1 MKDLEIDYSTNK
13 EMLNFVWETV
23 LERDY
28 FLDKLIGAFFTTFI
42 EFRNDNIVKSQ
53 ISSSKSFKELYYYLN
68 GINMLEEFVATFD
81 EGIWDNRDTKNL

>member
-1 MKDLEIDYSTNK
+1 MKHLEIDYSTNK
-13 EMLNFVWETV
+13 EMLNEVWETI

-28 FLDKLIGAFFTTFI
+28 LLDTLIGAFFTTFT
-42 EFRNDNIVKSQ
+42 EFRNNNIVKSQ

-81 EGIWDNRDTKNL
+81 EGIWDSRDTKNL